1 MNVQYILYAV
11 HVHVYLY
18 LQFPGEDDA
27 LDLVHVSPNM
37 HVQYMYCMYCMS
49 YMYIYMHVH
58 VYIHVYTCI
67 IL

>member
-1 MNVQYILYAV
+1 MYIYVHVLVHIYFTCKMYMNVQYILYAV

-37 HVQYMYCMYCMS
+37 HVQ
-49 YMYIYMHVH
+49 
-58 VYIHVYTCI
+58 
-67 IL
+67 